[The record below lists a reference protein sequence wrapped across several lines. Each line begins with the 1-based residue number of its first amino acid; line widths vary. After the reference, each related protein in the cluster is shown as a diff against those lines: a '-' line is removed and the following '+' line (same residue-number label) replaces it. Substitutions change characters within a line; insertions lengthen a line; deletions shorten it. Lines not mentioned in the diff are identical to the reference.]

1 MEKEIRCVMCGA
13 KDYRIYVQ
21 DDKMVKEPFVYQ
33 DSKTKEY
40 LCQRCA
46 HLNEEIKRIKDGRG
60 RICEH

>member
-1 MEKEIRCVMCGA
+1 MCGA